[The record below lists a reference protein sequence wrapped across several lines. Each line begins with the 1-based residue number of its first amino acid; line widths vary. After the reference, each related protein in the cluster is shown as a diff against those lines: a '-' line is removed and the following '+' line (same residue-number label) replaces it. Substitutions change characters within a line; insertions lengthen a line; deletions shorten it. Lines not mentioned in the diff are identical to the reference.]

1 MCQEQMATFMTEM
14 LQNREVKSCKVTEN
28 TADTQEIEA
37 MLMLHCA
44 TIQYTA
50 HNC

>member
-1 MCQEQMATFMTEM
+1 MFATEM
-14 LQNREVKSCKVTEN
+14 LNSRKVKSCKVTEN
-28 TADTQEIEA
+28 TADTQEIKA
-37 MLMLHCA
+37 MLMLHCI